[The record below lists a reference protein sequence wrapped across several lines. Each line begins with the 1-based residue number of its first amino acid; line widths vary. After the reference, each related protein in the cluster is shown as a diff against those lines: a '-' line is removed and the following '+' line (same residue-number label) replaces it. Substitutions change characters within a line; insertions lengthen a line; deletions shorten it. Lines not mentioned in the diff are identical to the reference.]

1 MIASMMSC
9 DTREF
14 GTADKFYEVIFRK
27 IATTSLSFMT
37 DSLEP
42 KLAASGDS
50 LEICKFYALFLEYM
64 RKDHSGMLTRA
75 LEQASSENRVD
86 TAVLLDMFLFFD
98 NVYSEST
105 ADDWW
110 ACLRRDDE
118 DQEASSGFR
127 TPKRNNYSL
136 TSLQTPTATARR
148 LRTASSTARRS
159 PIAEAVDSPTMKFM
173 RSEREL
179 KQSKAR
185 IFGLEQMLGDLEDDK
200 TKLSAENRT
209 LKLSNSDLKSDIA
222 KLKGI
227 AEEAQFRAE
236 ELSCDLEA
244 KKDEVHNILQQLNES
259 RMTLRSEQRSLEEA
273 DIKKENLTAKLKTVT
288 EDNGKL
294 MKQARELRDL
304 NDYEFARFRQQEQ
317 ELTETLRATQDQMA
331 DLQEQLTGVEKI
343 RASLKSENESLSAS
357 VEELSVASLRNKQD
371 ADNSKTMLSEE
382 LARFEE
388 TVDKLRQEK
397 LEALSMANSRIDA
410 LRLEHSE
417 REKMMKSTNARLQA
431 DLDEE
436 RNEKKRLMNLW
447 NELNEKS
454 LNVDKAVHKSNEEF
468 QSMGSCLQN
477 AKRQIEQ
484 LEVAC
489 KSKDDIIKFQEEQ
502 NKRAANLIKNEK
514 AIRDQASAQFAE
526 KLAILKNSLAEKE
539 NETVTLKENF
549 ASVVMKHKAELEEK
563 ELFLQSRVDLIQRLE
578 HEVADLREKESA
590 EIKKSTWM
598 GERIKI
604 FQQAP
609 MRGSRIRCGSPDSLP
624 DFLADNGP
632 TITEEE
638 LRAQLATFP
647 RKSIAPSVDDN
658 EFDKGTPIG
667 FKSNMYDGRES
678 ICSLDFFDRSSLQRS
693 SMRSESIQLASPS
706 SAGEFKQPFTPSG
719 VTKERVGV
727 LTARN
732 EKVKPHLKCSYASE
746 VGSTNSPSADE
757 ENIKK
762 SKKKNRRDSIFS
774 AFSSKKQ

>member
-1 MIASMMSC
+1 
-9 DTREF
+9 
-14 GTADKFYEVIFRK
+14 
-27 IATTSLSFMT
+27 
-37 DSLEP
+37 
-42 KLAASGDS
+42 
-50 LEICKFYALFLEYM
+50 
-64 RKDHSGMLTRA
+64 
-75 LEQASSENRVD
+75 
-86 TAVLLDMFLFFD
+86 
-98 NVYSEST
+98 
-105 ADDWW
+105 
-110 ACLRRDDE
+110 
-118 DQEASSGFR
+118 
-127 TPKRNNYSL
+127 
-136 TSLQTPTATARR
+136 
-148 LRTASSTARRS
+148 
-159 PIAEAVDSPTMKFM
+159 
-173 RSEREL
+173 
-179 KQSKAR
+179 
-185 IFGLEQMLGDLEDDK
+185 
-200 TKLSAENRT
+200 
-209 LKLSNSDLKSDIA
+209 
-222 KLKGI
+222 
-227 AEEAQFRAE
+227 
-236 ELSCDLEA
+236 
-244 KKDEVHNILQQLNES
+244 
-259 RMTLRSEQRSLEEA
+259 MTLRSEQRSLEEA

-563 ELFLQSRVDLIQRLE
+563 EVCLL
-578 HEVADLREKESA
+578 
-590 EIKKSTWM
+590 
-598 GERIKI
+598 
-604 FQQAP
+604 
-609 MRGSRIRCGSPDSLP
+609 
-624 DFLADNGP
+624 
-632 TITEEE
+632 
-638 LRAQLATFP
+638 
-647 RKSIAPSVDDN
+647 
-658 EFDKGTPIG
+658 
-667 FKSNMYDGRES
+667 
-678 ICSLDFFDRSSLQRS
+678 
-693 SMRSESIQLASPS
+693 
-706 SAGEFKQPFTPSG
+706 
-719 VTKERVGV
+719 
-727 LTARN
+727 
-732 EKVKPHLKCSYASE
+732 
-746 VGSTNSPSADE
+746 
-757 ENIKK
+757 NIKL
-762 SKKKNRRDSIFS
+762 NTTLLTF
-774 AFSSKKQ
+774 